1 MLHRIVTVAEIVAGL
16 AVLVFVV
23 MLFANEPGGT
33 SGAQGPGARLF
44 SDNCASC
51 HGADGSGG
59 AGPQL
64 SGGAV
69 VRRFPNPSD
78 QIAFVTN
85 GQGAMPAFGGMLSP
99 AEIRQVVAYTRTGL
113 K

>member
-1 MLHRIVTVAEIVAGL
+1 MLHRVVAAAEIAAGI

-23 MLFANEPGGT
+23 MLFANEPGG
-33 SGAQGPGARLF
+33 AQGPGARVF
-44 SDNCASC
+44 SKNCATC

-59 AGPQL
+59 IGPQL